1 MQWRDDEL
9 LSDDIRNMLCGP
21 GAPFELVE
29 EEVLGEKLRV
39 FAQRPR
45 NMRDVMVSAA
55 EKHGDSPY
63 LVFGDETVTYRDL
76 PGRVASYAA
85 VLADEYGVGKGDRV
99 AIASANT
106 VEYALTIWACIVSG
120 AIVTGLNGWWT
131 GPELAYGV
139 ELTQPKVLIGDEPRL
154 QRITE
159 AGAQVD
165 APILRWEELAA
176 KVAAR
181 GEAPLPDTP
190 IDEDDPFI
198 ILFTSGTTGR
208 PKGATLSHRN
218 IIHFALSSGLRGA
231 PSARCSRTPGA
242 PRRRWRPHR
251 CPRARS
257 STSPA
262 SRRS

>member
-1 MQWRDDEL
+1 M
-9 LSDDIRNMLCGP
+9 
-21 GAPFELVE
+21 
-29 EEVLGEKLRV
+29 
-39 FAQRPR
+39 
-45 NMRDVMVSAA
+45 
-55 EKHGDSPY
+55 
-63 LVFGDETVTYRDL
+63 
-76 PGRVASYAA
+76 
-85 VLADEYGVGKGDRV
+85 

-106 VEYALTIWACIVSG
+106 VEYALTIWACIVMG

-154 QRITE
+154 ERITE
-159 AGAQVD
+159 VGRSRRRADRAVG
-165 APILRWEELAA
+165 R
-176 KVAAR
+176 AR
-181 GEAPLPDTP
+181 GQGRGASGEAALPDTP

-231 PSARCSRTPGA
+231 TSAMLANTRARA
-242 PRRRWRPHR
+242 PRRRWRPRR
-251 CPRARS
+251 CARARS

-262 SRRS
+262 SPRS